1 MSETQETG
9 SSGNPGKGINM
20 AQYGISV
27 EDSEGRELVQVGT
40 GSLGLV
46 GYALGDVKELL
57 QGAGQEKFTVALR
70 EIHVADNRSEVIT
83 ELTANGRTAFAVLK
97 TEVTALRKQAREAAQ
112 APELHAVQNATGE

>member
-70 EIHVADNRSEVIT
+70 EIREDRSSEVIT

-97 TEVTALRKQAREAAQ
+97 TELTALRKQAREQSANDAGDRISENGAQ
-112 APELHAVQNATGE
+112 

>member
-1 MSETQETG
+1 MT
-9 SSGNPGKGINM
+9 
-20 AQYGISV
+20 QYGISV

-70 EIHVADNRSEVIT
+70 EIREDRSSEVIT

-97 TEVTALRKQAREAAQ
+97 TELTALRKQAREQSANDAGDRISENGAQ
-112 APELHAVQNATGE
+112 